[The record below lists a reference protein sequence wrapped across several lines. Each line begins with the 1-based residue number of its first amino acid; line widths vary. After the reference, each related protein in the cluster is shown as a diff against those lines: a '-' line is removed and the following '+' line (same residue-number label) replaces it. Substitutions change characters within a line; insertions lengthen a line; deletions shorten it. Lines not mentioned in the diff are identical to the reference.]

1 MLYSPAKGIHL
12 VVHANYIVPIS
23 LEGKL
28 LDINKL
34 KCLSDFHFNI
44 INIKTQIYLQFH
56 TLSLGRNLYVY
67 IGKIKKKNIYSLKS
81 AFLPYAI

>member
-44 INIKTQIYLQFH
+44 INIKTQIYLH
-56 TLSLGRNLYVY
+56 TFIPYHWEE
-67 IGKIKKKNIYSLKS
+67 IYMS
-81 AFLPYAI
+81 I